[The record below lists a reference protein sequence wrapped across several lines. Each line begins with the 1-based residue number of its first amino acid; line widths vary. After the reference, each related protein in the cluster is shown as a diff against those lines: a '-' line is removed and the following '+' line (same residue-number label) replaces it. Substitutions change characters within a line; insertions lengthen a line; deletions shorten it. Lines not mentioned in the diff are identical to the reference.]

1 MRNNKQINYSFELLR
16 SILSFWV
23 VIIHCYRYA
32 YIFEKGLFPVPTF
45 MIMSFYFYYNV
56 LKNKVIIKIKQRF
69 QRILIP
75 YIIWPILLF
84 IFNNSLFK
92 ISKFSLY
99 YKKLLLNDLVVQ
111 LIIGRKYHL
120 IFYYQFILIFL
131 TILLTSISFLFNKS
145 FIYIFQMLLIVAYIF
160 QYSYLNLY
168 IFKGYSYNIKYS
180 LGNIFELL
188 PFAIMGITLHHL
200 DIIKKLKQ
208 FKCLTIIYIG
218 IIIFLILKYD
228 IFVRIKGFFYPGVLL
243 NIGGNC
249 IFILFSL
256 LSFQNKK
263 LLFLLSLYYLH

>member
-1 MRNNKQINYSFELLR
+1 MKNNKQINYSFELLR

-99 YKKLLLNDLVVQ
+99 YKKLLLIII
-111 LIIGRKYHL
+111 LII
-120 IFYYQFILIFL
+120 
-131 TILLTSISFLFNKS
+131 
-145 FIYIFQMLLIVAYIF
+145 
-160 QYSYLNLY
+160 
-168 IFKGYSYNIKYS
+168 
-180 LGNIFELL
+180 
-188 PFAIMGITLHHL
+188 
-200 DIIKKLKQ
+200 
-208 FKCLTIIYIG
+208 
-218 IIIFLILKYD
+218 
-228 IFVRIKGFFYPGVLL
+228 
-243 NIGGNC
+243 
-249 IFILFSL
+249 
-256 LSFQNKK
+256 
-263 LLFLLSLYYLH
+263 